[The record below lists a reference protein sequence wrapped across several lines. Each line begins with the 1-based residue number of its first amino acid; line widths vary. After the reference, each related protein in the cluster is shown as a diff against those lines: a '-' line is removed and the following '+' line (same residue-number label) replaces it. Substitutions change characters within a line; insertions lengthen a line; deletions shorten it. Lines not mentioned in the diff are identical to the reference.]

1 MKTYVQPWISRVE
14 GEMEATLQR
23 QSSDKTLGVS
33 QTEITDSDQ
42 ILSKENS
49 VYFDIWEDMDEDD
62 GLERE

>member
-1 MKTYVQPWISRVE
+1 MKTYVRPWISRVE
-14 GEMEATLQR
+14 GEMETALQT

-49 VYFDIWEDMDEDD
+49 VYFDLWEDMDEED

>member
-1 MKTYVQPWISRVE
+1 MKTYIQPWISRVE
-14 GEMEATLQR
+14 GEMEVTLQT

-49 VYFDIWEDMDEDD
+49 AYFDLWEDMVEE
-62 GLERE
+62 GQEGE

>member
-1 MKTYVQPWISRVE
+1 
-14 GEMEATLQR
+14 MEVTLQT

-49 VYFDIWEDMDEDD
+49 TYFDLWEDLVED
-62 GLERE
+62 GQEGE

>member
-14 GEMEATLQR
+14 GEMEATLQT
-23 QSSDKTLGVS
+23 QSSDKALGVS

-49 VYFDIWEDMDEDD
+49 VYFDIWEDMEEDD
-62 GLERE
+62 GLEWE

>member
-14 GEMEATLQR
+14 GEMEAALQTH
-23 QSSDKTLGVS
+23 SSDKTIGVS

-49 VYFDIWEDMDEDD
+49 VFFDLWEDMEEDD